1 MSEENL
7 FKSYSAFL
15 QAMNE
20 KEIKTKISLIKTA
33 YNNIAYSVREKPEL
47 AEDGLNVI
55 EKGIQVDG
63 GIDHKDAVWA
73 VGEIVKVNP
82 DVKIAEK
89 GVSIVKT
96 VWQED
101 NNDGLSLTMARDVL
115 VKIAKKHPELT
126 ESVISVIKS
135 GGKSDEEKGIL
146 KALSRT
152 RDKLFDNAQEKVRR
166 TRNSTRES
174 FEEKDK
180 EALLFR
186 KRVSENLKQNEKLTP
201 EIKEGIAKTEKSGYK
216 HISRTP
222 KEEVKTPAWMRKRQ
236 REQGGMGD

>member
-1 MSEENL
+1 
-7 FKSYSAFL
+7 
-15 QAMNE
+15 
-20 KEIKTKISLIKTA
+20 
-33 YNNIAYSVREKPEL
+33 
-47 AEDGLNVI
+47 
-55 EKGIQVDG
+55 
-63 GIDHKDAVWA
+63 
-73 VGEIVKVNP
+73 
-82 DVKIAEK
+82 
-89 GVSIVKT
+89 
-96 VWQED
+96 
-101 NNDGLSLTMARDVL
+101 MARDVL

-152 RDKLFDNAQEKVRR
+152 RDKLFDNVQEKVRR

>member
-20 KEIKTKISLIKTA
+20 KEIKTKIFLIKTA

-89 GVSIVKT
+89 GI
-96 VWQED
+96 
-101 NNDGLSLTMARDVL
+101 
-115 VKIAKKHPELT
+115 HC
-126 ESVISVIKS
+126 
-135 GGKSDEEKGIL
+135 
-146 KALSRT
+146 
-152 RDKLFDNAQEKVRR
+152 
-166 TRNSTRES
+166 
-174 FEEKDK
+174 
-180 EALLFR
+180 
-186 KRVSENLKQNEKLTP
+186 
-201 EIKEGIAKTEKSGYK
+201 
-216 HISRTP
+216 
-222 KEEVKTPAWMRKRQ
+222 
-236 REQGGMGD
+236 